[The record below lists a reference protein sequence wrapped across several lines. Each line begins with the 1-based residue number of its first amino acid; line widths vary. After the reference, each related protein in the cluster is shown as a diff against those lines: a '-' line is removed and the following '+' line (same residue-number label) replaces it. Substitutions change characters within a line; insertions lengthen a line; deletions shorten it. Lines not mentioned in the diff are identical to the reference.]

1 MAYPVVHF
9 EVTGKDLGTLQSFYT
24 GLFGW
29 EVDEHPE
36 MNYTIVKKEGEGIG
50 GGIGQ
55 DPEGRTSVTFYV
67 ACDDIQATLDRAAE
81 LGATVIMPVTELPM
95 VTLAMFADPE
105 GNAIGLVKGM

>member
-9 EVTGKDLGTLQSFYT
+9 EVMGKDLGTLQSFYT
-24 GLFGW
+24 DLFGW
-29 EVDEHPE
+29 EVEEHPE
-36 MNYTIVKKEGEGIG
+36 MNYTIVQKEGEGIG

-55 DPEGRTSVTFYV
+55 HPEGGTAVTFYV
-67 ACDDIQATLDRAAE
+67 AADDIQATLDRAVE
-81 LGATVIMPVTELPM
+81 LGATVLMPVTELPM